1 MMVEVPF
8 HYAAVVVPKGKRKAV
23 EVHLE
28 SSVAVDVAGT
38 TAEEA
43 PVVLRWHRRTKG
55 DAEGHPP
62 IDYRRSGDSLFT
74 PVFLSHA
81 REPDRPGRFDEMVEA
96 VREGVTGRDN
106 PLFAGE
112 CSGFRRRPEDPR
124 TVEDLPGAVF
134 RSTQEQAVAAEIRS
148 LAADLL
154 VVDGF
159 LFRRARNAEPV
170 YELRPYSWYDRAQGR
185 QVSGCYVDT
194 KTLGSID
201 PAERDVRRHFRVD
214 QIAEVLSAAEAHGAI
229 DDGWD
234 HDVPG
239 TYARVISEP
248 VEILD
253 PSALVYRPDQAPA
266 LLRFADGIVKYD
278 KDAIA
283 EATRGQM
290 LAYAD
295 LRDALKE
302 GACAARVCDLLEA
315 YAAALTPKREND
327 EFWFQHVADRRAEI
341 AAEIETYRLAP
352 LPETPAPAIEGPKP

>member
-1 MMVEVPF
+1 MIVEVPF

-23 EVHLE
+23 EVHLA
-28 SSVAVDVAGT
+28 SSVAVDVAGA

-81 REPDRPGRFDEMVEA
+81 REPDKPCRFDEMLEA
-96 VREGVTGRDN
+96 VREGGSGQDN

-112 CSGFRRRPEDPR
+112 CSGFHRRPEDPR
-124 TVEDLPGAVF
+124 TAEDLPGAVF
-134 RSTQEQAVAAEIRS
+134 RSTQEQAAAAEIRA

-154 VVDGF
+154 VVDGL
-159 LFRRARNAEPV
+159 LFRRARNAEPI
-170 YELRPYSWYDRAQGR
+170 YELHPFSWYDRVQGR
-185 QVSGCYVDT
+185 QVRSCYVNT
-194 KTLGSID
+194 KTLGATA
-201 PAERDVRRHFRVD
+201 PAERDVRTHFRVD
-214 QIAEVLSAAEAHGAI
+214 QIAEVLSAAESHGAT

-234 HDVPG
+234 HDDPA

-302 GACAARVCDLLEA
+302 GACADRVCDLLEA